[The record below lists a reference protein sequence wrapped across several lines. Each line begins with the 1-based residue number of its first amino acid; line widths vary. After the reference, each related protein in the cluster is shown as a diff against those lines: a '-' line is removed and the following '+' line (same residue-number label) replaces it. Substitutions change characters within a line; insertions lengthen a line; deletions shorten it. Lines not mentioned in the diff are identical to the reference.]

1 MEYIERVHDVNKRWC
16 GVMKQN
22 VCELNKC
29 SACGACEN
37 ICPQKCITMHKNLDG
52 SLYTEYDTELCVHC
66 GLCEKVCPQLSGVEL
81 NYPKYAY
88 AAWAK
93 DRRTHIEGASG
104 GVASVFYQYA
114 IDNHMKI
121 VGCYMDKHFEARF
134 RIGESER
141 DIVEFK
147 NSKYTY
153 SYMDS
158 IYREIASHLKSG
170 ENILFIGLPC
180 QVSALKKYVSLSKH
194 KGQLVTVDVVCHGTP
209 PPEYL
214 QKHIEFIENKTGKKA
229 KTVFFRDPAYKTN
242 KYAFT
247 IYSESIFERTN
258 LLSKNP
264 SPTYIKY
271 VGEGDNYQI
280 GYHKSL
286 IYRENCYSCYFAQR
300 NRAGDLT
307 LSDYRGF
314 GKYAP
319 WSFSK
324 HQVSCILVNT
334 EEGRVFLGAVMESGL
349 LTAYKRPLLEPLESD
364 AQLNHSSQ
372 KPPEREAFLQEYVAN
387 GGDYEAAANKA
398 FKKIKIKSMVLY
410 YTHCREIRIFIV
422 GLIPGTLKRHVK
434 KLLGRG

>member
-1 MEYIERVHDVNKRWC
+1 
-16 GVMKQN
+16 MKQS

-29 SACGACEN
+29 SACGSCEN
-37 ICPQKCITMHKNLDG
+37 ICPQKCITMHKNFDG
-52 SLYTEYDTELCVHC
+52 SLYMEYDTERCVHC

-81 NYPKYAY
+81 NYPKDAY

-93 DRRTHIEGASG
+93 DKKTHAEGASG
-104 GVASVFYQYA
+104 GVASVLYHYA
-114 IDNHMKI
+114 LDNNMKI
-121 VGCYMDKHFEARF
+121 VGCYMDKQFEAHF

-158 IYREIASHLKSG
+158 IYREVVSRLRSG
-170 ENILFIGLPC
+170 ENVLFIGLPC
-180 QVSALKKYVSLSKH
+180 QVAALKKYVSLSKH
-194 KGQLVTVDVVCHGTP
+194 KGQLVTADVVCHGTP
-209 PPEYL
+209 PPDYL
-214 QKHIEFIENKTGKKA
+214 QKHIEFIENKIGKKA

-242 KYAFT
+242 KFAFT

-286 IYRENCYSCYFAQR
+286 IYRENCYSCQFAQR
-300 NRAGDLT
+300 SRAGDLT

-314 GKYAP
+314 GKYEP
-319 WSFSK
+319 WTYSK

-334 EEGRVFLGAVMESGL
+334 EIGRTFIDNVKESGQL
-349 LTAYKRPLLEPLESD
+349 IAYQRPLLEPLESD
-364 AQLNHSSQ
+364 AQLNHPSV
-372 KPPEREAFLQEYVAN
+372 KPREREAFLNAYVDN
-387 GGDYEAAANKA
+387 GGDYEGAANQA
-398 FKKIKIKSMVLY
+398 FGKIKRKSMVLY
-410 YTHCREIRIFIV
+410 YSHYREIRIFIT
-422 GLIPGTLKRHVK
+422 GLLPWRLKKKVK
-434 KLLGRG
+434 KLVKRGKS